1 MPISQ
6 VSYLIKEFNYHI
18 LQINNIVKTL
28 NAILIQFNEKAQFL
42 TNDQKVSLN
51 LDMTIKPILEKPETF
66 NKLFINV
73 GFKTSEGEIS
83 NYEVDYGTSIDSLL
97 KHYTTL
103 SHLGQKNKEVSF
115 FFNGIQLHYGD
126 FSLVEEVFKN
136 TQAPTIDVKISN
148 FFNIPLN
155 DKKQ

>member
-6 VSYLIKEFNYHI
+6 VSALIKEFNYHI

-51 LDMTIKPILEKPETF
+51 SDMTIKPILEKPRTV

-83 NYEVDYGTSIDSLL
+83 NYEVDYGTTIDSLL

-103 SHLGQKNKEVSF
+103 SHLDVKNKEASF

-126 FSLVEEVFKN
+126 FSFVEEVFKN
-136 TQAPTIDVKISN
+136 TQTPTIDVKISN
-148 FFNIPLN
+148 FFNILVN